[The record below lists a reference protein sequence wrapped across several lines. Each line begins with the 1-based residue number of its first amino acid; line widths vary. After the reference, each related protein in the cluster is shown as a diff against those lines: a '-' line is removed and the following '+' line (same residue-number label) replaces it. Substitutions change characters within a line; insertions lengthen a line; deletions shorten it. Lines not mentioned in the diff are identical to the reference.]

1 MLSVKISPKYQIAI
15 PKKIREEMALRP
27 GDRVQVLR
35 WQDRLEL
42 VPLRRPAELRGFL
55 PGLDTTV
62 EREEDRV

>member
-1 MLSVKISPKYQIAI
+1 MLSVKISPKYQVAI

-35 WQDRLEL
+35 WRDRLEL
-42 VPLRRPAELRGFL
+42 VPIRRPSDLRGFL
-55 PGLDTTV
+55 SGLDSTV